1 MRILLLNIYLLLFI
15 FSTAASSA
23 NVMVQKVTT
32 ERTKE
37 EVKAVGNAEAIHSVT
52 LFPAVG
58 DRVTAVHFKP
68 GNFVKEGDILVE
80 LDSRRQKAA
89 LQQAEITL
97 ADTQRTLNRLS
108 ESHKKGAIPKSD
120 LDDAKTLHALAEVA
134 LINAKTDLEDRTV
147 LAPFD
152 GVMGLTDVEKG
163 DRITEQTAIATID
176 DTRSLYINFNAP
188 ESAVSILKNKG
199 IVEVT
204 PWQSAKAINA
214 QVSYLDSRI
223 NTQTRTLRVK
233 AKLENENDQFMPGM
247 SFRINIT
254 MQGES
259 YAVVPE
265 AALMWGA
272 TGPYVWKSID
282 KKAKRIDVKIEQRL
296 AGRLLVSGN
305 LNENDILVVEGVQRL
320 RENQTLTFA
329 NASNLEE

>member
-1 MRILLLNIYLLLFI
+1 
-15 FSTAASSA
+15 
-23 NVMVQKVTT
+23 
-32 ERTKE
+32 
-37 EVKAVGNAEAIHSVT
+37 
-52 LFPAVG
+52 
-58 DRVTAVHFKP
+58 
-68 GNFVKEGDILVE
+68 
-80 LDSRRQKAA
+80 
-89 LQQAEITL
+89 
-97 ADTQRTLNRLS
+97 
-108 ESHKKGAIPKSD
+108 
-120 LDDAKTLHALAEVA
+120 LHALAEVA

-163 DRITEQTAIATID
+163 DRITEQTAIGTID

-199 IVEVT
+199 IVELT

-223 NTQTRTLRVK
+223 NPQTRTLRVK
-233 AKLENENDQFMPGM
+233 AKLENGNDQFMPGM

-272 TGPYVWKSID
+272 TGTYVWKSID

-329 NASNLEE
+329 NPSNLEE

>member
-1 MRILLLNIYLLLFI
+1 M
-15 FSTAASSA
+15 
-23 NVMVQKVTT
+23 
-32 ERTKE
+32 
-37 EVKAVGNAEAIHSVT
+37 
-52 LFPAVG
+52 
-58 DRVTAVHFKP
+58 
-68 GNFVKEGDILVE
+68 
-80 LDSRRQKAA
+80 
-89 LQQAEITL
+89 
-97 ADTQRTLNRLS
+97 
-108 ESHKKGAIPKSD
+108 
-120 LDDAKTLHALAEVA
+120 HALAEVA

-214 QVSYLDSRI
+214 HVSYLDSRI
-223 NTQTRTLRVK
+223 NPQTRTLRVK

-329 NASNLEE
+329 NPSNLEE

>member
-1 MRILLLNIYLLLFI
+1 MLLFI

-68 GNFVKEGDILVE
+68 GNFVKEGDVLVE

-120 LDDAKTLHALAEVA
+120 LDDAKT
-134 LINAKTDLEDRTV
+134 DLEDRTV

-152 GVMGLTDVEKG
+152 GVMGLTEVEKG
-163 DRITEQTAIATID
+163 DRITEKTAIATID

-223 NTQTRTLRVK
+223 NPQTRTLRVK
-233 AKLENENDQFMPGM
+233 AKLENANEQFMPGM

-329 NASNLEE
+329 NPSNLEE